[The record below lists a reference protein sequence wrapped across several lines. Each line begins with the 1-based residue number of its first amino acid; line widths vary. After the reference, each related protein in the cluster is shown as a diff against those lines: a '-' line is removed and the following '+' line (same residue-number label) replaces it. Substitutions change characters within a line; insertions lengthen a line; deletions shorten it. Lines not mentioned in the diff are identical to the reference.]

1 MAGLLGV
8 ATRGLAMDAIK
19 QLISGLEGSDVLL
32 GFTRSPTVAT
42 HDRATDADAEVRS
55 SLVDATGDAAKVRYQ
70 AQVTRTV
77 TPLDDVQVSVYQD
90 VMAAIKGIMHARDG
104 AASYQMLHLRQQHA
118 LVNPPVIHRA
128 FLNLLSRLSDLHAAL
143 LRRPAISLP
152 GVSGRAGGERHAE
165 TQTMDVGGAG
175 RARASLVSDL
185 PNVEAPIDGLQLVE
199 PPKSL
204 RPRTALVLQP
214 GSPREMP
221 PVDTHGVV
229 LSESL
234 AVVSAF
240 LSSPCKHL

>member
-32 GFTRSPTVAT
+32 GFTRWRTLAT
-42 HDRATDADAEVRS
+42 HERATHGDAAELRS
-55 SLVDATGDAAKVRYQ
+55 SLVDVAA
-70 AQVTRTV
+70 V
-77 TPLDDVQVSVYQD
+77 TPLDDVQLSVYQD
-90 VMAAIKGIMHARDG
+90 VTAAIKGVMHARDG
-104 AASYQMLHLRQQHA
+104 AASYQMLQLRQQHA

-175 RARASLVSDL
+175 RATASLVSDL
-185 PNVEAPIDGLQLVE
+185 PNLEAPIDGLQLVE